1 MTTSAASSPRAL
13 APGASFPRARAAVA
27 DLRVRVASDFFFAA
41 AMRLPSQ
48 TFKRGCVEYNVR
60 VPFIH
65 AKPALLAA
73 HPSTPNEAVRALSAR
88 VRMEDPD
95 MLVFDYSLD
104 ADLSRVRIPL
114 PVASAQTAGAG
125 AQATGAGARATGA
138 GARATGA
145 GARATAAGARATG
158 AGARATAA
166 GARADALWKH
176 TCFEAFIAPSDLP
189 GYHEFN
195 FSPSRDWAIYRF
207 SAYREGMAP
216 AKIEQAPQISLHR
229 GDAGVELKATV
240 RLESLADLRGAP
252 RLKVALAA
260 VIEDENGRLSYWA
273 LRHAPGKPDFHHPN
287 AFALEVARA

>member
-1 MTTSAASSPRAL
+1 
-13 APGASFPRARAAVA
+13 VA
-27 DLRVRVASDFFFAA
+27 
-41 AMRLPSQ
+41 
-48 TFKRGCVEYNVR
+48 
-60 VPFIH
+60 FIH
-65 AKPALLAA
+65 AKPAVLAA

-88 VRMEDPD
+88 VRMEDSD

-104 ADLSRVRIPL
+104 ADLSRVRVPL
-114 PVASAQTAGAG
+114 PVASAQTGAG
-125 AQATGAGARATGA
+125 AQAAGAGGQTAGA
-138 GARATGA
+138 GGQTAGA
-145 GARATAAGARATG
+145 GGQTAG
-158 AGARATAA
+158 A

-176 TCFEAFIAPSDLP
+176 TCFEAFLAPADVP

-216 AKIEQAPQISLHR
+216 AKIGQAPQISLHR
-229 GDAGVELKATV
+229 GDAGIELKATV
-240 RLESLADLRGAP
+240 RLESLADLRDAP

-287 AFALEVARA
+287 AFALEVVRT

>member
-1 MTTSAASSPRAL
+1 
-13 APGASFPRARAAVA
+13 
-27 DLRVRVASDFFFAA
+27 
-41 AMRLPSQ
+41 MRLPSQ
-48 TFKRGCVEYNVR
+48 TFNRGRLEYNVR

-65 AKPALLAA
+65 AKPAVLAA

-88 VRMEDPD
+88 VRMEDSG

-104 ADLSRVRIPL
+104 ADLSRVRVPL
-114 PVASAQTAGAG
+114 PVAGAQTGAG
-125 AQATGAGARATGA
+125 AQ
-138 GARATGA
+138 
-145 GARATAAGARATG
+145 TAAS
-158 AGARATAA
+158 

-176 TCFEAFIAPSDLP
+176 TCFEAFLAPADVP

-207 SAYREGMAP
+207 SAYREGRAP
-216 AKIEQAPQISLHR
+216 AKIGQAPQISLHR

-240 RLESLADLRGAP
+240 RLESLADLRDAP